1 MGPRGDAFQPLRD
14 RHRGPGIARSAARGP
29 FRAGHDTE
37 STLLGASDSAY
48 RVVVTALRA
57 MYGDQFGDYRPIANT
72 MLALDAINRMLAEIG
87 LLPSLTHR
95 FGLTMSRDRRQ
106 HGQS

>member
-1 MGPRGDAFQPLRD
+1 VETYLNLERQRTWSRLLNQLFTSTGDRPPRQPAC
-14 RHRGPGIARSAARGP
+14 PTRSAARGP

-57 MYGDQFGDYRPIANT
+57 MYGDQLGDYRPIANT
-72 MLALDAINRMLAEIG
+72 TMLAR
-87 LLPSLTHR
+87 
-95 FGLTMSRDRRQ
+95 SRRCP
-106 HGQS
+106 HG